1 MFQYDGAML
10 LSKSWLNRAQVLH
23 AWNQAF
29 LLPADDLFES
39 DDVLE
44 LQEALARVGQANFFQ
59 FGLGGTSLR
68 FFCFF
73 LSRKKGEY
81 FVEAHPRL
89 MERPQQPMLDILKQL
104 GVKAERADE
113 YIRIASG
120 GWRVPESIQC
130 DGQQSTQFVTGLL
143 LSAWQLPDDLQ
154 IQIKKPILSRP
165 YLQMTIEM
173 LKQSGMVIEI
183 SETEDQLSLFIPTG
197 QQITTNLVPELD
209 ISSLFSLAAAAVV
222 GGSVRVTNWNSQSLQ
237 PDKVFLQLFKKMG
250 IASIENGSIFQI
262 QKQTAWSG
270 LEADLQES
278 PDLFPVLAVL
288 CALADGRS
296 RLFGASQLIHKETNR
311 IQKTAELLKL
321 AGFQCEVLED
331 GMVIEGKSSTL
342 DKNQPLEFNPDFDHR
357 MAMAAAVLKLSGF
370 NIDIK
375 DREVVNKSYPAFWQ
389 HIGI

>member
-1 MFQYDGAML
+1 MFHFDGAML
-10 LSKSWLNRAQVLH
+10 LSKSWLNRAQVLR
-23 AWNQAF
+23 AWDHTFQ
-29 LLPADDLFES
+29 LPADEFFES

-44 LQEALARVGQANFFQ
+44 LKEALARVGQANFFQ

-89 MERPQQPMLDILKQL
+89 MERPQQPMLDTLKQL

-120 GWRVPESIQC
+120 GWRVPEFVQC

-143 LSAWQLPDDLQ
+143 LSAWQLPEDLNVH
-154 IQIKKPILSRP
+154 IKKPILSQP

-173 LKQSGMVIEI
+173 LKKSGMVIEATD
-183 SETEDQLSLFIPTG
+183 SEEELRLRIPNN
-197 QQITTNLVPELD
+197 QQITNSLVPEID
-209 ISSLFSLAAAAVV
+209 ISSLFSLAAAAVA
-222 GGSVRVTNWNSQSLQ
+222 GGSVRLTNWNNQSLQ
-237 PDKVFLQLFKKMG
+237 PDKVFLQLFKKMN
-250 IASIENGSIFQI
+250 IAFTENENIFQI
-262 QKQTAWSG
+262 EKHTSWNG
-270 LEADLQES
+270 LEADLKES

-288 CALADGRS
+288 CALANGRS
-296 RLFGASQLIHKETNR
+296 RLFGAAQLIHKETNR

-342 DKNQPLEFNPDFDHR
+342 DPNQPLQFNPDFDHR

-370 NIDIK
+370 NLDIQ
-375 DREVVNKSYPAFWQ
+375 DREVVNKSYPAFWND
-389 HIGI
+389 IGL